1 MADITIAMDIVIMYV
16 TFLGQVSHS
25 GDQLLWDGVHRHSS
39 CININKNLY
48 WIWYVALVEKDT
60 YNHKFHDLQEK
71 GYYFLVKIFLKN

>member
-1 MADITIAMDIVIMYV
+1 MADINIAMDIVIMND

-48 WIWYVALVEKDT
+48 
-60 YNHKFHDLQEK
+60 
-71 GYYFLVKIFLKN
+71 